1 MKVTVRCIFPISHR
15 GTSYGGQL
23 HARSPSF
30 IGKLK
35 KSPYLARGQHV
46 WIFVPPARNTPST
59 GKPANVLQQVSNLAS
74 LASVARG
81 GYVLPTTLRSL
92 FFFHVSSMSPC
103 IATISNS
110 KCLASLVVP
119 AAHGVLAQP
128 TQKYSVQAFQP
139 TVRMRDSDPRLPRH
153 LLPVAV
159 FPPGCDP
166 SQTHAY

>member
-1 MKVTVRCIFPISHR
+1 MQTMALTAAMDTGPAASLPREHLPTWPEGSMCGSLF
-15 GTSYGGQL
+15 
-23 HARSPSF
+23 
-30 IGKLK
+30 
-35 KSPYLARGQHV
+35 
-46 WIFVPPARNTPST
+46 PPARNTPST